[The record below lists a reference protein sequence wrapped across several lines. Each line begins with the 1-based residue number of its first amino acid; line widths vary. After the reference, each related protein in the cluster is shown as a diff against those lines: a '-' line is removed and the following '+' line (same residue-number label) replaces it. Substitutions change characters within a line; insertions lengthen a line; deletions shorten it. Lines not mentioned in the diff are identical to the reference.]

1 MNKNR
6 IFFGLATIIVA
17 LIIIFVSG
25 RIQADDG
32 TVVIQSIDGN
42 VSRVIRPAHGSVST
56 LWTTGEKY
64 YVYNLQTRTHTVDVS
79 GTSKEGAAFKIKL
92 FVIYKPLP
100 TDESIRNYF
109 VKYGFSEKG
118 DAGIVPILSV
128 YLNNQVVKE
137 LVKYSAYDIAAS
149 LNTVQTDLIN
159 ASKADL
165 AEQFMA
171 QIETL
176 YFIDR
181 PIFDDPKI
189 EAAAAEAVAKEKLKA
204 AGISP
209 KKEQPA
215 KLN

>member
-6 IFFGLATIIVA
+6 IFFGLATIIAA
-17 LIIIFVSG
+17 LIIIFVSA

-32 TVVIQSIDGN
+32 TVVIQSVDGT
-42 VSRVIRPAHGSVST
+42 VSRVIRPAHGSIST

-64 YVYNLQTRTHTVDVS
+64 YVYNLQTKTHTVDVS
-79 GTSKEGAAFKIKL
+79 ATSKEGAAFKIKM

-109 VKYGFSEKG
+109 TKYGINEKG
-118 DAGIVPILSV
+118 DAGIVPIISV
-128 YLNNQVVKE
+128 YLNNQAVKE

-149 LNTVQTDLIN
+149 LNTIQTDLIR

-165 AEQFMA
+165 QEQFMA
-171 QIETL
+171 EIETL

-181 PIFDDPKI
+181 PVFDDAKI

-204 AGISP
+204 AGITE
-209 KKEQPA
+209 KKEKPA
-215 KLN
+215 KSN